1 MRTRQPLVDDLV
13 RAAARPGCPGPTARP
28 MRTCRPRPAHRW
40 SVGWRIRCRASRI
53 VPRAHAPCAPG
64 RSFVDARLP
73 AEGRAFASE
82 RAPHTHV
89 AVQLLRARVSRIS
102 GRSRRSEDG
111 RVWSSRPVIIRTA
124 PTSLQ
129 RRSPAATATAHQ
141 GAGPRSRGTRP
152 QPRLG
157 RGPQR
162 RPAVGSGPW
171 GLPATCSAASGT
183 WEPPHGHLT
192 APSRHND
199 GARACHTVR
208 RTWLPS
214 PAPVRSRPRER
225 MHREPER
232 RPQTAAPQLTS
243 VAGIAGALLSH
254 PWGSAPSGA
263 SAPPP
268 YFSVSRWVRDFPC
281 GIWSVRAQA
290 HAS

>member
-28 MRTCRPRPAHRW
+28 MRTCRPRPAHGW

-64 RSFVDARLP
+64 RSFADARLP

-82 RAPHTHV
+82 RTPHAHV

-141 GAGPRSRGTRP
+141 GRPALARYETTAAPRSRPAAAPGGRIRP
-152 QPRLG
+152 LG
-157 RGPQR
+157 ASL
-162 RPAVGSGPW
+162 RPAA
-171 GLPATCSAASGT
+171 LPAAPGSR
-183 WEPPHGHLT
+183 LT
-192 APSRHND
+192 
-199 GARACHTVR
+199 
-208 RTWLPS
+208 
-214 PAPVRSRPRER
+214 
-225 MHREPER
+225 
-232 RPQTAAPQLTS
+232 
-243 VAGIAGALLSH
+243 GI
-254 PWGSAPSGA
+254 
-263 SAPPP
+263 
-268 YFSVSRWVRDFPC
+268 
-281 GIWSVRAQA
+281 
-290 HAS
+290 